1 MEQPLDLS
9 ITNTKISFT
18 IDYLTSNIPNQKRKP
33 FFYPQQSPLLPLENK
48 PFCLNS
54 KLNEHVVPNI
64 SSSSTTVRQIYF
76 NQLNVFLLCY
86 LQTRNALE
94 IVNGGHGIKNPLFDC
109 ATEALQIK
117 YGMKNIKLVSLF
129 FFS

>member
-33 FFYPQQSPLLPLENK
+33 FFSPLLPLENK

-64 SSSSTTVRQIYF
+64 SSPSTTVR
-76 NQLNVFLLCY
+76 
-86 LQTRNALE
+86 
-94 IVNGGHGIKNPLFDC
+94 
-109 ATEALQIK
+109 
-117 YGMKNIKLVSLF
+117 
-129 FFS
+129 